1 MNKIKNIICLVMA
14 TLAIAVTG
22 LAATTMAP
30 AYATTSANQ
39 QAQNGVNSIN
49 PEGTSTKSLP
59 EMIKIILTAVFT
71 VIGMVAV
78 VMIIIGGVNYA
89 TSQGDPAKA
98 TKAKNTI
105 MYAVIGLVITLLAIA
120 IVNFVL
126 SSLQG

>member
-30 AYATTSANQ
+30 AYATTANE

-49 PEGTSTKSLP
+49 PEGTSTKSLTD
-59 EMIKIILTAVFT
+59 MIKIILTAVFT

-78 VMIIIGGVNYA
+78 VMIILGGVNYA

>member
-30 AYATTSANQ
+30 AYATTANE

-59 EMIKIILTAVFT
+59 EMIKIILTVVFT

-78 VMIIIGGVNYA
+78 VMIILGGVNYA
-89 TSQGDPAKA
+89 TSLGDPAKA

-120 IVNFVL
+120 IVNVVL

>member
-30 AYATTSANQ
+30 AYATTANE

-59 EMIKIILTAVFT
+59 EMIKIILTVVFT

-78 VMIIIGGVNYA
+78 VMIILGGVNYA

>member
-30 AYATTSANQ
+30 AYATTANE

-49 PEGTSTKSLP
+49 PEGKSASLTD
-59 EMIKIILTAVFT
+59 MIKIILTAVFT

-78 VMIIIGGVNYA
+78 VMIILGGVNYA

>member
-1 MNKIKNIICLVMA
+1 MNKIKNIICLAMA

-30 AYATTSANQ
+30 AYATTANE

>member
-1 MNKIKNIICLVMA
+1 MSKIKNIICLVMA

-30 AYATTSANQ
+30 AYATTANE

-49 PEGTSTKSLP
+49 PEGKSASLTD
-59 EMIKIILTAVFT
+59 MIKIILTAVFT

-78 VMIIIGGVNYA
+78 VMIILGGVNYA

>member
-30 AYATTSANQ
+30 AYATTANE

-59 EMIKIILTAVFT
+59 EMIKIILTVVFT

-78 VMIIIGGVNYA
+78 VMIILGGVNYA
-89 TSQGDPAKA
+89 TSLGDPAKA

>member
-30 AYATTSANQ
+30 AYATTANE

-49 PEGTSTKSLP
+49 PEGKSASLTD
-59 EMIKIILTAVFT
+59 MIKIILTAVFT